1 MEKNARFLYLTL
13 YIKVSSKLVKDLNIK
28 DKSMNLIGKKS
39 QKVFL

>member
-13 YIKVSSKLVKDLNIK
+13 YLKVSSKLVKDLNIK
-28 DKSMNLIGKKS
+28 GKSMNLIGKKS

>member
-28 DKSMNLIGKKS
+28 GKSMNLIGEKIW
-39 QKVFL
+39 KVFL